1 MVSSSFKGLSP
12 LTINQ
17 MPGQS
22 LLYPDSLCKC
32 ALICPS
38 HTHTV
43 GIPLTLE
50 FCLSKTRS
58 KRSLSHTHT
67 AERVGWWVWFSL
79 QSRKKGKALH
89 PIWGP
94 HSWTCSSVTTGYT
107 RRCVCKAVKE
117 RRGRKEVS
125 RRNLPFCLSACTNTS
140 SIFYWCDASIFFLH
154 SYQIPDIMCSYPD
167 HMPEHWETF
176 LTVETVSLKS
186 PVSVSWLMKPNSSAR
201 FPLTQNSAS
210 RLWITSFECIS
221 AQKTVH

>member
-1 MVSSSFKGLSP
+1 MPKCPPDGFLLLLRPLSSYYQPNARTVPTLP
-12 LTINQ
+12 W
-17 MPGQS
+17 
-22 LLYPDSLCKC
+22 YSLCKC
-32 ALICPS
+32 TLICPS

-58 KRSLSHTHT
+58 KRSLSHAHT

-79 QSRKKGKALH
+79 QRRKKGKALH

-117 RRGRKEVS
+117 RRRRKEVS

-140 SIFYWCDASIFFLH
+140 SIFYWCDASIFFSPFISNPRYNVLLSWSH
-154 SYQIPDIMCSYPD
+154 ARALRNISDCRNSFFKISRLR
-167 HMPEHWETF
+167 F
-176 LTVETVSLKS
+176 LTNEAKQLS
-186 PVSVSWLMKPNSSAR
+186 
-201 FPLTQNSAS
+201 
-210 RLWITSFECIS
+210 
-221 AQKTVH
+221 